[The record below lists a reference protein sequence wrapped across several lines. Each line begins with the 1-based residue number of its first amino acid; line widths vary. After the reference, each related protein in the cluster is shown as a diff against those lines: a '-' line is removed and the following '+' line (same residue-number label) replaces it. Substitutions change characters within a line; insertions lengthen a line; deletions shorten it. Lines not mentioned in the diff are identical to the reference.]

1 MVAYQEM
8 AYVAIHRGTAHALA
22 LCRAARD
29 NRAMALH
36 LIKLCVG
43 AESIQDLEEWIGE
56 RIAER
61 RKRGER
67 TLSLHVTR
75 MTPKRLDELL
85 DGGSLYWV
93 IRGLL
98 AARQALKD
106 IETFTDAE
114 GIGRCRLWMDPKV
127 MPVLPR
133 PYRPF
138 QGWRYLNVK
147 DAPPD
152 IGGRGAIAEM
162 PEAMRREL
170 SGLGLL

>member
-1 MVAYQEM
+1 MP
-8 AYVAIHRGTAHALA
+8 
-22 LCRAARD
+22 
-29 NRAMALH
+29 LH

-43 AESIQDLEEWIGE
+43 AESIEDLEQWIGK

-67 TLSLHVTR
+67 QLSLHVTR
-75 MTPKRLDELL
+75 MAPKRGAELL

-93 IRGLL
+93 IRGQV
-98 AARQALKD
+98 AARQRLEE
-106 IETFTDAE
+106 IETFTDAD
-114 GIGRCRLWMDPKV
+114 GIGRCRLWMEPDV
-127 MPVLPR
+127 VPVLPR

-138 QGWRYLNVK
+138 QGWRYLRTE

-152 IGGRGAIAEM
+152 LRARGDIAEM
-162 PEAMRREL
+162 PESLRREL

>member
-1 MVAYQEM
+1 
-8 AYVAIHRGTAHALA
+8 
-22 LCRAARD
+22 
-29 NRAMALH
+29 MALH

-43 AESIQDLEEWIGE
+43 AESIEDLEQWIAE

-67 TLSLHVTR
+67 QLSLHVTR
-75 MTPKRLDELL
+75 MTPKRGEELL

-93 IRGLL
+93 IRGQL
-98 AARQALKD
+98 AARQELKE
-106 IETFTDAE
+106 IEPFTDAE
-114 GIGRCRLWMDPKV
+114 GIGRCRLWMNPSV
-127 MPVLPR
+127 TPVLPR

-138 QGWRYLNVK
+138 QGWRYLAVK

-152 IGGRGAIAEM
+152 LGAQGAVAEM
-162 PEAMRREL
+162 PEALRREL

>member
-1 MVAYQEM
+1 MP
-8 AYVAIHRGTAHALA
+8 
-22 LCRAARD
+22 
-29 NRAMALH
+29 LH

-43 AESIQDLEEWIGE
+43 AESIEDLEQWIDQ
-56 RIAER
+56 RIRER

-67 TLSLHVTR
+67 QDSLHVTR
-75 MTPKRLDELL
+75 MVPKRGDELL

-93 IRGLL
+93 IRGQV

-114 GIGRCRLWMDPKV
+114 GIGRCRLWMEREV
-127 MPVLPR
+127 VPVLPR

-138 QGWRYLNVK
+138 QGWRYLARK

-152 IGGRGAIAEM
+152 LHGRGDVAEM
-162 PEAMRREL
+162 PEELRREL
-170 SGLGLL
+170 SVLGLL

>member
-1 MVAYQEM
+1 MP
-8 AYVAIHRGTAHALA
+8 
-22 LCRAARD
+22 
-29 NRAMALH
+29 LH

-43 AESIQDLEEWIGE
+43 AESIEDLEDWIAQ

-67 TLSLHVTR
+67 QLALHITR
-75 MTPKRLDELL
+75 MTPKRGAELL

-93 IRGLL
+93 IRGQV
-98 AARQALKD
+98 AARQGLED
-106 IETFTDAE
+106 IETFTDSE
-114 GIGRCRLWMDPKV
+114 GIGRCRLWMEPRV
-127 MPVLPR
+127 TPVLPR

-138 QGWRYLNVK
+138 QGWRYLAPK

-152 IGGRGAIAEM
+152 LRGRGDVAEM
-162 PEAMRREL
+162 PEELRREL

>member
-1 MVAYQEM
+1 MS
-8 AYVAIHRGTAHALA
+8 
-22 LCRAARD
+22 
-29 NRAMALH
+29 LH

-43 AESIQDLEEWIGE
+43 AESIEDLEQWIGK

-67 TLSLHVTR
+67 QLSLHVTR
-75 MTPKRLDELL
+75 MAPKRGAELL

-93 IRGLL
+93 IRGQV
-98 AARQALKD
+98 AARQRLEE
-106 IETFTDAE
+106 IETFMDAD
-114 GIGRCRLWMDPKV
+114 GIGRCRLWMEPDV
-127 MPVLPR
+127 VPVLPR

-138 QGWRYLNVK
+138 QGWRYLRTE

-152 IGGRGAIAEM
+152 LRARGDIAEM
-162 PEAMRREL
+162 PESLRREL